1 MTLEESPPL
10 EERIAVIGLGYVG
23 LPVALAFAKAARE
36 VVGFDIDPL
45 RIAAIGR
52 GEDWTGEV
60 EPEALAASGMR
71 LTDNEADL
79 KGSRFF
85 VVSVPSPV
93 DVDKRPDLGPLCQA
107 CRTIGR
113 VLAPGSVV
121 VFESTVFP
129 GATDEVFGPI
139 LEQVSGLKR
148 GRDFHL
154 AYSPERINPGDR
166 EHSLERVTKIVA
178 AEDAASLERVARAY
192 AAIVPAGLH
201 RAASIKV
208 AEAAKVIENTQR
220 DLNIALMN
228 ELSLIF
234 DRLGIPTQEVLSAAA
249 TKWNFLPFRPGLVG
263 GHCIGVD
270 PYYLTSRALQ
280 SGYQPQVILAGRRI
294 NDEMGR
300 QVARRAVQL
309 MARSGK
315 VLTEAKVAVLGLTF
329 KEDVP
334 DLRNSKVV
342 DLVDELR
349 AFGVTPLL
357 HDPLADPAQVERD
370 FGQRPASLE
379 QFADLDA
386 LVLAV
391 THRSYVGLGA
401 AALRGMLRHGG
412 LFLDIKS
419 AFPELRAE
427 PGLAYWAL

>member
-1 MTLEESPPL
+1 MALEQNPTLD
-10 EERIAVIGLGYVG
+10 ERVAVIGLGYVG
-23 LPVALAFAKAARE
+23 LPVALAFAKAARS

-45 RIAAIGR
+45 RVAAIKR

-60 EPEALAASGMR
+60 EGEALRASNMQASDR
-71 LTDNEADL
+71 EEDL
-79 KGSRFF
+79 KGATFF

-93 DVDKRPDLGPLCQA
+93 DKEKRPDLGPLSKA

-113 VLAPGSVV
+113 VLAPGSIVC
-121 VFESTVFP
+121 FESTVFP
-129 GATDEVFGPI
+129 GATEEVFGPI
-139 LEQVSGLKR
+139 LEEVSGLTR

-166 EHSLERVTKIVA
+166 EHSLARITKIVA
-178 AEDAASLERVARAY
+178 AEDDASLERVARAY
-192 AAIVPAGLH
+192 GAIVPAGLH
-201 RAASIKV
+201 RATSIKV

-234 DRLGIPTQEVLSAAA
+234 DRLEIPTLDVLEAAA

-270 PYYLTSRALQ
+270 PYYLTSRAVQ

-300 QVARRAVQL
+300 QVARRTVQL
-309 MARSGK
+309 MARNGK
-315 VLTEAKVAVLGLTF
+315 ALTAARVAVLGLTF

-334 DLRNSKVV
+334 DLRNSQVV
-342 DLVDELR
+342 DLVSELR
-349 AFGVTPLL
+349 DFGISPLL
-357 HDPLADPAQVERD
+357 HDPLADPDQVERD
-370 FGQRPASLE
+370 FGQRPVSMDRIE
-379 QFADLDA
+379 ELDA
-386 LVLAV
+386 LLLAV
-391 THRSYVGLGA
+391 THASYLALGA
-401 AALRGMLRHGG
+401 SALQNKLRGGG
-412 LFLDIKS
+412 LFVDIKS
-419 AFPELRAE
+419 AFPALRAE